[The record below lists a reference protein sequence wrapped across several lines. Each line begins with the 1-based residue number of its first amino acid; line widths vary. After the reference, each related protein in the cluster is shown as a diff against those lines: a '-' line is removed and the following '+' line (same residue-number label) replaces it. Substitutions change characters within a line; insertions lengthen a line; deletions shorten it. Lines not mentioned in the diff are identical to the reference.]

1 MYRILMVEDDPV
13 IAQEVA
19 RHLTGWG
26 YEVTVREGFVD
37 LEQELAQL
45 DPHLVLMDLMLPGRN
60 GFHWCREIRKLSPV
74 PILFVTSAGDN
85 LNAVTAMGLGADDLL
100 AKPFD
105 LSLLTAKIEALLR
118 RSYGYAAPSPV
129 LSHRGLEY
137 DRALALVRHG
147 GQEAELTRN
156 EHRILQTLL
165 QNKGSIVPREE
176 LMVALWEDDSYVD
189 DNTLTVNVARL
200 RRKLAEIGLPDYIQ
214 TKKGMGY
221 LLP

>member
-1 MYRILMVEDDPV
+1 MYRILLVEDDPV

-26 YEVTVREGFVD
+26 YEVVIREGFLD
-37 LEQELAQL
+37 LETEFEAL

-74 PILFVTSAGDN
+74 PILFITSAGDN
-85 LNAVTAMGLGADDLL
+85 MNAVTAMGLGADDLL

-105 LSLLTAKIEALLR
+105 LSLLTAKVEALLR

-147 GQEAELTRN
+147 DREAELTRN

-200 RRKLAEIGLPDYIQ
+200 RRKLADIGLTDFIE

>member
-137 DRALALVRHG
+137 DRALALVRHN

>member
-1 MYRILMVEDDPV
+1 MYRILLVEDDPV

-26 YEVTVREGFVD
+26 YEVVIREGFLD
-37 LEQELAQL
+37 LETEFEAL

-74 PILFVTSAGDN
+74 PILFITSAGDN
-85 LNAVTAMGLGADDLL
+85 MNAVTAMGLGADDLL

-118 RSYGYAAPSPV
+118 RSYGYAAPSP
-129 LSHRGLEY
+129 LISYKGLEY
-137 DRALALVRHG
+137 DRSLALVRHG

-165 QNKGSIVPREE
+165 QSKGSIVSREE

-200 RRKLAEIGLPDYIQ
+200 RRKLADLGLPDFIE
-214 TKKGMGY
+214 TRKGLGY

>member
-1 MYRILMVEDDPV
+1 MYRILLVEDDPV

-26 YEVTVREGFVD
+26 YEVVIREGFLD
-37 LEQELAQL
+37 LETEFEAL

-74 PILFVTSAGDN
+74 PILFITSAGDN
-85 LNAVTAMGLGADDLL
+85 MNAVTAMGLGADDLL

-105 LSLLTAKIEALLR
+105 LSLLTAKVEALLR

-147 GQEAELTRN
+147 DREAELTRN